1 MPHRKRRRSVPRNQ
15 FVSGGLSHM
24 FRVLCVCGLL
34 ALLTA
39 SAIPARAASAPI
51 EPQAGSWKTWV
62 LSSGSQFR
70 VPPPPDAA
78 ASTSE
83 LQQLH
88 SLAAARDDAARASI
102 AFWDAGAPGY
112 RWDAI
117 ARDELYKHGTVM
129 ASAVTSRQLAYVNVA
144 IYDATI
150 AAWDSKFTY
159 NRPRPSDLDSSLQT
173 VIPNPNSPS
182 YPSEYAATA
191 SAAAA
196 VIASFYPDEADALST
211 LADQATQSR
220 LQAGVEFPSDSAA
233 GADIGRKV
241 ADLVIQR
248 ASHDGS
254 EIPWDGDMPADPN
267 AWSLAGYPAG
277 TAPIGPTFG
286 KLRPFVLESGNEFR
300 SAPPPADDSD
310 QKLAELQEIKSFTHT
325 FVMDSTVMYWQ
336 STRSAWPLVT
346 DRELFETQLD
356 RNAPRA
362 ARAQALVDLAGFDA
376 AIGCFDSKYFYW
388 ARRPFQLDPE
398 VHTLIQTPAHP
409 SYPSAHGC
417 ISGAQAAVL
426 AYLFPSDANALTASA
441 NEAAESRLWAGIHF
455 RSDAD
460 AGLAL
465 GRSVSNLV
473 LERAQR
479 DGS

>member
-1 MPHRKRRRSVPRNQ
+1 MLRTV
-15 FVSGGLSHM
+15 
-24 FRVLCVCGLL
+24 CVCGLL
-34 ALLTA
+34 ALLAA
-39 SAIPARAASAPI
+39 SAVPARAAI
-51 EPQAGSWKTWV
+51 TQTEPQAGSWKTWV
-62 LSSGSQFR
+62 LASGSQLR
-70 VPPPPDAA
+70 VAPPPDAA
-78 ASTSE
+78 ASAAE

-88 SLAAARDDAARASI
+88 SLAAARDDAARATIS
-102 AFWDAGAPGY
+102 FWDAGAPGY

-117 ARDELYKHGTVM
+117 ARDELYRHGTVM
-129 ASAVTSRQLAYVNVA
+129 ASAVTSRQLAYLNVA
-144 IYDATI
+144 IYDATV

-159 NRPRPSDLDSSLQT
+159 NRQRPSELDSSLET
-173 VIPNPNSPS
+173 VVPNPTSPS

-196 VIASFYPDEADALST
+196 VIGYFYPDEADALSA
-211 LADQATQSR
+211 LADQAAQSR
-220 LQAGVEFPSDSAA
+220 MQAGVEFASDSAA

-241 ADLVIQR
+241 ADLVINR

-254 EIPWDGDMPADPN
+254 EVPWDGNMPADPN

-277 TAPIGPTFG
+277 AAPIGPTFG
-286 KLRPFVLESGNEFR
+286 KLRPFAMEAGSQFR
-300 SAPPPADDSD
+300 PAPPPADDSE

-346 DRELFETQLD
+346 DRELFEARLD

-362 ARAQALVDLAGFDA
+362 ARAQALVDVAGFDA
-376 AIGCFDSKYFYW
+376 AIGCFDAKYTYW
-388 ARRPFQLDPE
+388 ARRPFQVDPE
-398 VHTLIQTPAHP
+398 VHTVFPTPAHP

-417 ISGAQAAVL
+417 ISGAQAGVL
-426 AYLFPSDANALTASA
+426 AYLFPSDANGLTASA
-441 NEAAESRLWAGIHF
+441 NEAAESRLWAGIHY

-460 AGLAL
+460 AGLTV
-465 GRSVSNLV
+465 GRSVSSLV
-473 LERAQR
+473 IDKAQH